1 MTKPEAIIIG
11 GGITGLAAAYEFAK
25 AGRPAILLEPRAR
38 LGGVIETETVE
49 GCVVERGP
57 DSFLAAK
64 RAGLDLIHELGL
76 DSEVIGSNDQAR
88 VTYLVRWGQLVPMPD
103 GLLMMVP
110 TKLMPLVR
118 TPLLG
123 WQTKLRMGLEYF
135 RRPPRGPVGDRP
147 VADFIRDH
155 YGQETVDYLAEP
167 LLSGVYGGSVERLS
181 VRSVLGR
188 FAELEGRYGSLTRG
202 VLAARRRALLHRKTD
217 GNSSGALFQTLK
229 GGLGQLTGE
238 LERRIQGKIEIRRA
252 AAEGVERST
261 EGYRV
266 RAGGEAI
273 ETAAVILVTPAWQAG
288 RLVRGVE
295 ENLARSLEGIEY
307 SSSMT
312 VAIGFRQSDCGALP
326 AGFGFLVPA
335 RERQTMVACT
345 FVGAKFPY
353 RVPEGTVVLRCFAG
367 GAEQEA
373 VLDLDDGE
381 ILKRVLGELQ
391 ELLGW
396 TAVPLF
402 TRIARWRRSMAQ
414 YTVGHELRLGFIHNR
429 MKELPGLY
437 LAGNAYDGIGV
448 PDCIRSGREAA
459 VRALEQPSSD
469 RA

>member
-49 GCVVERGP
+49 GCVVEAGP

-76 DSEVIGSNDQAR
+76 GSEVIGSNDHAR

-123 WQTKLRMGLEYF
+123 WRTKLRMGLEYF
-135 RRPPRGPVGDRP
+135 RQPPRGPVGDRP

-217 GNSSGALFQTLK
+217 GSSSGALFQTLK

-252 AAEGVERST
+252 AAEGVERSA

-273 ETAAVILVTPAWQAG
+273 EAAAVILATPAWQAG
-288 RLVRGVE
+288 RTP
-295 ENLARSLEGIEY
+295 ARLGA
-307 SSSMT
+307 SMT

-396 TAVPLF
+396 TAVPVF

-459 VRALEQPSSD
+459 VRALEQPGSG
-469 RA
+469 RT